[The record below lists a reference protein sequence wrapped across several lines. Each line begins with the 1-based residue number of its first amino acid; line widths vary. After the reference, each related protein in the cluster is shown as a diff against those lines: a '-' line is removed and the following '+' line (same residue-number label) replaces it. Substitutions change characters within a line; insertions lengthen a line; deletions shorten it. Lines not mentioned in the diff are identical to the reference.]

1 MRRALRNLCGVMSV
15 VGLGCSSG
23 ADEPAPASSQA
34 PEAGLGGAGSG
45 GSLATGGAKGTGGS
59 SATGG
64 AKGTGGSPATG
75 GSTGSGGSTATGGTT
90 GSGGATGSGGSTGDG
105 GIPPVSGCP
114 SSQTLGTWQNVTPPT
129 LDPLG
134 GWGGC
139 QTLLQDPALPSTVY
153 LNCDFQ
159 GTWKSTDCGAT
170 WTKKSTGVNGDK
182 VNGGRQWCAAI
193 DRNPQRDPKTPPVL
207 YVALGYGTGGFWK
220 STNDGVDWTNVWDN
234 NIYAPDGTTNIS
246 SDLGGDV
253 ACGQMPDPADPN
265 HLVLFLHSYW
275 GTGGNNG
282 IFETT
287 DAGGK
292 WILHK
297 AQTFSFQPHSDGLF
311 TYDKS
316 TWMVTHSPSWM
327 VGELYRTTD
336 SAATWNLATGEIGV
350 QMHSPLMIGTTMYAA
365 AYGIY
370 KTTDKGASWARSD
383 AGVYS
388 VYTLFRSPTNMY
400 LIGGQ
405 NDNDVNWKIRRAPLT
420 DVTTW
425 TDVPIPSSLPWGE
438 GGAQRASAS
447 WGVAIFDGTHEVLV
461 TSNWNAG
468 VWRYVMP

>member
-1 MRRALRNLCGVMSV
+1 MRRALLSLCGVVSV
-15 VGLGCSSG
+15 IGLGCSSG
-23 ADEPAPASSQA
+23 ADDAAQ
-34 PEAGLGGAGSG
+34 AGLGGG
-45 GSLATGGAKGTGGS
+45 GTGGAPVTTGGAQNTGGASGTTGGAQNTGGAPGTTGGAQNTGGS
-59 SATGG
+59 Q
-64 AKGTGGSPATG
+64 ATG
-75 GSTGSGGSTATGGTT
+75 GSTGSGGS
-90 GSGGATGSGGSTGDG
+90 GDG
-105 GIPPVSGCP
+105 GIPTALGCP
-114 SSQTLGTWQNVTPPT
+114 SSQTPGTWQNVTPAT

-139 QTLLQDPALPSTVY
+139 QTLLQDPVQPGTVY

-159 GTWKSTDCGAT
+159 GTWKSTDCGVT
-170 WTKKSTGVNGDK
+170 WIKKNTGTNGDK

-193 DRNPQRDPKTPPVL
+193 DRNPQRDPQTPPVL

-220 STNDGVDWTNVWDN
+220 STNDGVDWVNVWDN

-253 ACGQMPDPADPN
+253 ACGQIIDPSDPS
-265 HLVLFLHSYW
+265 HLILYLHSYW

-282 IFETT
+282 IFEST

-297 AQTFSFQPHSDGLF
+297 AQTFNFQPHADGLF

-316 TWMVTHSPSWM
+316 TWLVTHSPTWM

-336 SAATWNLATGEIGV
+336 SGATWNLATGDIGV
-350 QMHSPLMIGTTMYAA
+350 QMHSPLLIGTTMYTA

-370 KTTDKGASWARSD
+370 KTTDAAASWTRID

-388 VYTLFRSPTNMY
+388 VYSLFRSPTNMY
-400 LIGGQ
+400 LLGGQ
-405 NDNDVNWKIRRAPLT
+405 NDNDQNFKIRRAPLT
-420 DVTTW
+420 DLTSW
-425 TDVPIPSSLPWGE
+425 TDIPIPANLPWGE
-438 GGAQRASAS
+438 GGAQRASPG
-447 WGVAIFDGTHEVLV
+447 WGVAIFDGSHEVLV

-468 VWRYVMP
+468 VYRYVTP